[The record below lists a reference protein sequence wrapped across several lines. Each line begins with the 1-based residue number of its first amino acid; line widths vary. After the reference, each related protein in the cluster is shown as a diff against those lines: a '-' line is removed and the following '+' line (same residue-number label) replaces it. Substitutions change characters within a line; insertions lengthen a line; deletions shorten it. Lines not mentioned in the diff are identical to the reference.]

1 MRKALISGILSLILV
16 SSVFN
21 VGVNALE
28 QGASASNNVQVVQGA
43 SYNHN
48 SSTKEKIMSKF
59 KASKENKNYKKD
71 EIIVKYKP
79 ALSTFSLQEV
89 EKKHSVNTKKKM
101 KNGISVAKFDSS
113 KHSMEETLNNLNSD
127 PDVEYAEPNYL
138 IKLNA
143 SPASEPYFG
152 YMWGLKNSSTP
163 GIDINIETVWN
174 TLMGNSSVVVGVIDS
189 GIDYNHEDLKD
200 SVWVN
205 TAEIPNNGIDDD
217 NDGYIDDYKG
227 WDFYNNDNKPYDD
240 NGHGTHVSGIIAASN
255 NGKGVVGIAPKV
267 KIMPMNVGNSD
278 GYLYDS
284 DVIEAIN
291 YGVSKGVKIFNCSFG
306 GEGYSAAQYDTM
318 KNSNALFIAAAGNEG
333 LNNDVS
339 EMYPA
344 NYNLP
349 NIISVASIDK
359 YGNMSSFSNY
369 GALNVDIAAPGTEI
383 LSTVPNNGYAYM
395 SGTSMATP
403 FVTGVAA
410 LMLSENSNLSA
421 LQIKDYILKNVYK
434 LPTLNGKVAA
444 AGLLNAQLALEAAGS
459 IDNTSVTVTK
469 PQINIDYQGHVQN
482 IGWQSWV
489 KDGELSGTEGQGL
502 RVEGFK
508 IKLENAPAGLKV
520 KYKTHVQNIG
530 WQDFVYD
537 GVLAGTQG
545 QSLRVEAL
553 QIMLEGTDSDKYSVI
568 YQAHVQ
574 NEGWQPWVKDGETAG
589 TYGKSERIEALRI
602 RIVEKVPTVKY
613 QGHVQN
619 IGWQPLVKDGEL
631 SGTEGQGL
639 RVEGFKIML
648 QNAPSTLNVKYKAHV
663 QNIGWQNW
671 VYSGALGGTEGQGLR
686 VEALQIMLEG
696 TDASKYSIEYQA
708 HVQNIGWQPW
718 VKDGEIAGTYGK
730 GFRIE
735 AIRLRIVYLK

>member
-1 MRKALISGILSLILV
+1 MKRGLISVILSLILV
-16 SSVFN
+16 SNIFN
-21 VGVNALE
+21 AGVNALE
-28 QGASASNNVQVVQGA
+28 QGASASNNVQAVQSA
-43 SYNHN
+43 SYNYN

-59 KASKENKNYKKD
+59 KVSRQSRSYKKD

-79 ALSTFSLQEV
+79 DLSTFSLQEV

-113 KHSMEETLNNLNSD
+113 KHSMVEMLNNLNSD
-127 PDVEYAEPNYL
+127 PAVEYAEPNYL
-138 IKLNA
+138 LKLNA
-143 SPASEPYFG
+143 SPSIEPYFS
-152 YMWGLKNSSTP
+152 YMWGLKNSGTP

-174 TLMGNSSVVVGVIDS
+174 TLTGNANVVVGIIDS

-205 TAEIPNNGIDDD
+205 AAEIPNNGIDDD

-240 NGHGTHVSGIIAASN
+240 NGHGSHVSGIIAASN
-255 NGKGVVGIAPKV
+255 NGKGVVGIAPNV
-267 KIMPMNVGNSD
+267 KIIPMKVGDSN

-284 DVIEAIN
+284 GIIEAIN

-306 GEGYSAAQYDTM
+306 GGDYSAAQYDTM
-318 KNSNALFIAAAGNEG
+318 KNSNALFVAAAGNEG

-339 EMYPA
+339 EVYPA

-395 SGTSMATP
+395 SGTSMAAP

-410 LMLSENSNLSA
+410 LMLSKNVTLSS
-421 LQIKDYILKNVYK
+421 LQIKDYILKNAYK
-434 LPTLNGKVAA
+434 LPALNGKVVTE
-444 AGLLNAQLALEAAGS
+444 GLLNAKLAIEAASAISNVSAIGVRYQGHVQNIGWQS
-459 IDNTSVTVTK
+459 WVKDGELSGTEGQGLRIEGFKIKLENAPEGLSVKYKTHVQNIGWQNWVYNGELGGTEGQSLRVEAL
-469 PQINIDYQGHVQN
+469 QIMLDGTDSNKYSVIYQAHVQNEGWQPLVKDGEIAGTYGKSERIEALRIRIVEKIPAVKYQGHVQN

-502 RVEGFK
+502 RVESFK
-508 IKLENAPAGLKV
+508 IMLENAP
-520 KYKTHVQNIG
+520 T
-530 WQDFVYD
+530 
-537 GVLAGTQG
+537 
-545 QSLRVEAL
+545 
-553 QIMLEGTDSDKYSVI
+553 
-568 YQAHVQ
+568 
-574 NEGWQPWVKDGETAG
+574 
-589 TYGKSERIEALRI
+589 
-602 RIVEKVPTVKY
+602 
-613 QGHVQN
+613 
-619 IGWQPLVKDGEL
+619 
-631 SGTEGQGL
+631 
-639 RVEGFKIML
+639 
-648 QNAPSTLNVKYKAHV
+648 TLNVKYKAHV

-671 VYSGALGGTEGQGLR
+671 VSNGAVGGTEGQGLR

-730 GFRIE
+730 GLRIE
-735 AIRLRIVYLK
+735 AIRIRIVYLK